1 MLLEVR
7 TVGRKTP
14 LDGKLEIAATTAR
27 RLRLL
32 GTELPLLLGDQRDI
46 ATVVS
51 LTCSKCARA
60 DEGAH
65 EHWFVES
72 VALRELS
79 PGDAWALELTP
90 DGTLELTQAPGS

>member
-14 LDGKLEIAATTAR
+14 IDGKLEIAAATAR
-27 RLRLL
+27 RLQLL
-32 GTELPLLLGDQRDI
+32 GSGLPLVMGDQRSVASI
-46 ATVVS
+46 VS

-60 DEGAH
+60 AEGAH